1 MAKNTTAYF
10 LANQNYTLVTFTSAD
25 STTIKDL
32 VSGAAD
38 DSWVYEVFITST
50 EGSQVPITLYISDGS
65 TDVPIK
71 SLLSTA
77 GVAANQGTVAAAPNP
92 YRLIQAV
99 DNNNIFVRYLDRDQN
114 YYIPLPNG
122 WKLRAKMNSALTS
135 GTMTFMIMKRDF

>member
-25 STTIKDL
+25 STTTKDL
-32 VSGAAD
+32 VTASVD
-38 DSWVYEVFITST
+38 DSWVYEIFITST
-50 EGSQVPITLYISDGS
+50 EGSQVPITIYLSDGS
-65 TDVPIK
+65 NDVPIK

-77 GVAANQGTVAAAPNP
+77 GVAANQGTSTTAPNP

-114 YYIPLPNG
+114 YYVLLPNG

>member
-32 VSGAAD
+32 VAGAAD

-50 EGSQVPITLYISDGS
+50 EGTQVPITLYISDGS

-114 YYIPLPNG
+114 YYIPLPSG

>member
-25 STTIKDL
+25 STSTKDL
-32 VSGAAD
+32 VSASAD

-50 EGSQVPITLYISDGS
+50 EGSQVPITIYLSDGS
-65 TDVPIK
+65 NDVPIK

-77 GVAANQGTVAAAPNP
+77 GVAANQGTSTSAPNP

-114 YYIPLPNG
+114 YYVLLPNG

>member
-10 LANQNYTLVTFTSAD
+10 LANQNYTLVNFTSAD
-25 STTIKDL
+25 STSTKDL
-32 VSGAAD
+32 VSASAD

-50 EGSQVPITLYISDGS
+50 EGSQVPITIYLSDGS
-65 TDVPIK
+65 NDVPIK

-77 GVAANQGTVAAAPNP
+77 GVAANQGTSTSAPNP

-114 YYIPLPNG
+114 YYVLLPNG

>member
-25 STTIKDL
+25 STSTKDL
-32 VSGAAD
+32 VSASAD

-50 EGSQVPITLYISDGS
+50 EGSQVPITIYLSDGS
-65 TDVPIK
+65 NDVPIK

-77 GVAANQGTVAAAPNP
+77 GVAANQGTSTSAPNP

-114 YYIPLPNG
+114 YYVLLPNG
-122 WKLRAKMNSALTS
+122 WKLRAKMNNALTS

>member
-10 LANQNYTLVTFTSAD
+10 LANQNYTLINFTSAD
-25 STTIKDL
+25 STSIKDL
-32 VSGAAD
+32 VSASTE

-50 EGSQVPITLYISDGS
+50 EGSQVPITIYLSDGS
-65 TDVPIK
+65 NDVPIK

-77 GVAANQGTVAAAPNP
+77 GVAANQGTSTSAPNP

-114 YYIPLPNG
+114 YYVLLPNG

>member
-25 STTIKDL
+25 STSTKDL
-32 VSGAAD
+32 VSASAD

-50 EGSQVPITLYISDGS
+50 EGSQVPITIYLSDGS
-65 TDVPIK
+65 NDVPIK

-77 GVAANQGTVAAAPNP
+77 GVAANQGTSASAPNP

-114 YYIPLPNG
+114 YYVLLPNG

>member
-25 STTIKDL
+25 STTTKDL
-32 VSGAAD
+32 VTASVD
-38 DSWVYEVFITST
+38 DSWVYEIFITST
-50 EGSQVPITLYISDGS
+50 EGSQVPITIFLSDGS

-77 GVAANQGTVAAAPNP
+77 GVAANQGTSTTAPNP

-114 YYIPLPNG
+114 YYVLLPNG